1 MDKVSV
7 IMPCFNDG
15 AYIQE
20 AIDSVLKQTYQNI
33 EIIII
38 DDGSDDE
45 NTKKIIDELSHPKIR
60 VLHTQRLRP
69 GRCQKLWYQPC
80 RRKIHSSSRF

>member
-45 NTKKIIDELSHPKIR
+45 NTKKSLMNCHIPKS
-60 VLHTQRLRP
+60 VF
-69 GRCQKLWYQPC
+69 C
-80 RRKIHSSSRF
+80 IHRD